1 MKKFSVLIAYYNNYD
16 FFLDCYQS
24 LLRQTYKNFEAVI
37 LDDYSTDGSFE
48 RLLELVKDDY
58 RFRVFQNN
66 GNRGVGF
73 TKKRL
78 VEELSSGDICGFL
91 DPDDA
96 LEDNAIEESVK
107 NYNNEKIIAT
117 YSYIKICDEKMNF
130 GKIFPNTRSV
140 RQSNSLFFNIDFEIS
155 HFFTFRKSAYGKI
168 RGINPDLKIAEDI
181 DLYLQLYDVGNI
193 RLIPQPLYLY
203 RIHNNGLSHS
213 PEKENLKK
221 ESWNSV
227 LKETIMRRNI
237 THIYGKPVSEISDLP
252 SFIYKKETI
261 SWLSTF
267 CMENYTT

>member
-1 MKKFSVLIAYYNNYD
+1 
-16 FFLDCYQS
+16 
-24 LLRQTYKNFEAVI
+24 
-37 LDDYSTDGSFE
+37 
-48 RLLELVKDDY
+48 
-58 RFRVFQNN
+58 
-66 GNRGVGF
+66 
-73 TKKRL
+73 
-78 VEELSSGDICGFL
+78 
-91 DPDDA
+91 
-96 LEDNAIEESVK
+96 
-107 NYNNEKIIAT
+107 
-117 YSYIKICDEKMNF
+117 MNF

-252 SFIYKKETI
+252 SFIYKKEKTLI
-261 SWLSTF
+261 KKIMRKIF
-267 CMENYTT
+267 KNI